1 MLSKR
6 NYFLYRIRVRPFLFF
21 PSNRYLDLFISTIH
35 VVAFVL
41 YNLLEIDIH
50 IQTISY
56 GCEQKGQP
64 KVRILHWE
72 CQYEALQ
79 KYNYLISP
87 GIKYGKCDTEMLSYI
102 IGKHTI
108 HKLNWVIN
116 DQKLSLEM
124 NERMLIEMQCQDS
137 FFFFFIVLFIFSKSF
152 IYSFCFLL
160 VFLPFIYSSSFHSF
174 LSIMLYNSLCSVNF
188 RIIFPVCFSPISW
201 TGAISWNSFWHICQW
216 SVMEPGHTHQTFWQ
230 TQNHQLGS
238 FWLYLIAIPCWFCRM
253 L

>member
-137 FFFFFIVLFIFSKSF
+137 FFFF
-152 IYSFCFLL
+152 
-160 VFLPFIYSSSFHSF
+160 
-174 LSIMLYNSLCSVNF
+174 SLCSLFSRSLLFTLFVFFLCSFLLFIPHLFTLSWVLCFIIHFAALTSASSSQFVFHPFLELVPFLGIHFGTYVNDLSWNLAIHTKPF
-188 RIIFPVCFSPISW
+188 GRHRIISW
-201 TGAISWNSFWHICQW
+201 VHSDFIW
-216 SVMEPGHTHQTFWQ
+216 
-230 TQNHQLGS
+230 
-238 FWLYLIAIPCWFCRM
+238 
-253 L
+253 